1 MFLFTLVPVNF
12 TLSSKLRD
20 GKRHVRIY
28 CDPETCF
35 LQHAPIG
42 DENAGSYKKVKRIR
56 IQVFSTAAITKLTKQ
71 DLNYVD
77 PPRQVWANRRRQE
90 GFSNCA
96 LFFSEKRLLRSIYEA
111 PPQRSVRNSL
121 GNTPYDTNEKKL
133 LADNCV
139 TCLFALSKERSI
151 GLSFVLLQKGLEDEI
166 AQKFTRSYSSAKNIF
181 FVRDGMFL
189 THVGTVFCY
198 YGKNTMH

>member
-1 MFLFTLVPVNF
+1 MLART
-12 TLSSKLRD
+12 
-20 GKRHVRIY
+20 KRLNEY
-28 CDPETCF
+28 EFKCF
-35 LQHAPIG
+35 P
-42 DENAGSYKKVKRIR
+42 
-56 IQVFSTAAITKLTKQ
+56 
-71 DLNYVD
+71 
-77 PPRQVWANRRRQE
+77 
-90 GFSNCA
+90 
-96 LFFSEKRLLRSIYEA
+96 LLRSRSSRSRISIMLTLLDKYGQNGVAKRGTQTAHYFFLRSAYYVRFYEA
-111 PPQRSVRNSL
+111 PRQRSVRNSL